1 MVLLYEAIRRYLLNA
16 IEQGQFGPG
25 DRLPSESDL
34 ARQFNVSRI
43 TSKRALQILE
53 RDGVVTRFR
62 GRGTFVAGPVAN
74 DGNAMPSAP
83 DDPGRAPRQR
93 PPQIGFIVPDI
104 DDVYGAEMLRAID
117 ERTTELGY
125 QLVLRRTVGNAARET
140 EAIIEFAAS
149 GVAGLVI
156 FPIHGEYYNRE
167 ILRLVLDHFP
177 IVLVDRSLKG
187 IAVSS
192 VATDNYQAGL
202 TLTSALLDH
211 GHREIGFVSASPERT
226 SSIHDRY
233 QGYLA
238 AFRRR
243 GREPRLD
250 HALLR
255 LSSTLPGIARDP
267 AGHTDRDLISAFLRQ
282 QSSITAFVA
291 CEYPLALL
299 IDEAI
304 AFRGNGDM
312 PEPVEIACFDSPP
325 ERSSRHRFLHI
336 QQRQRD
342 IGRTTI
348 DLLHDQIVAGSAA
361 RDVKIAF
368 DLIDPADELSTQM
381 I

>member
-1 MVLLYEAIRRYLLNA
+1 MVLLYDEIRRYLLAA
-16 IEQGQFGPG
+16 IEQGQFRPG
-25 DRLPSESDL
+25 DRLPSESEL
-34 ARQFNVSRI
+34 ARQFHVSRI
-43 TSKRALQILE
+43 TSKRALQLLE
-53 RDGVVTRFR
+53 QEGVVTRFR
-62 GRGTFVAGPVAN
+62 GRGTFVAGRAASGG
-74 DGNAMPSAP
+74 DATPSAAT
-83 DDPGRAPRQR
+83 DPGRSRRQR
-93 PPQIGFIVPDI
+93 PLQIGFIVPDI

-117 ERTTELGY
+117 ERAAELGY

-140 EAIIEFAAS
+140 EAIVEFAAS
-149 GVAGLVI
+149 GIAGLVI

-167 ILRLVLDHFP
+167 ILRLVLDRFP

-202 TLTSALLDH
+202 TLTSALLDR
-211 GHREIGFVSASPERT
+211 GHREIGFVSASPEHT

-238 AFRRR
+238 AFRQR

-250 HALLR
+250 HALLE
-255 LSSTLPGIARDP
+255 LSSTLPGVARDP
-267 AGHTDRDLISAFLRQ
+267 AGVADRDLISAFLRRQ
-282 QSSITAFVA
+282 PAISAFVA

-304 AFRGNGDM
+304 SARNDDTLDPIG
-312 PEPVEIACFDSPP
+312 IACFDSPP

-336 QQRQRD
+336 HQREQD
-342 IGRTTI
+342 IGQVAI
-348 DLLHDQIVAGSAA
+348 DLLHEHIVTGRAA

-368 DLIDPADELSTQM
+368 DLIDPASRSDK
-381 I
+381 